1 MHVPKPIREEQ
12 NPLTKFAT
20 ASLEKPGMY
29 LIALRT
35 HLGRGKTALGNVINS
50 VAGVLPH
57 PNKVQKPDE
66 A

>member
-1 MHVPKPIREEQ
+1 MHLPQDIRED
-12 NPLTKFAT
+12 NPLRKFAR

-35 HLGRGKTALGNVINS
+35 HVGRGKTILGEVINS
-50 VAGVLPH
+50 VAEALP
-57 PNKVQKPDE
+57 KPTKFQETDE